1 MKATVIQIKN
11 GIMMNVRVSEKDSMI
26 GVLLKMI
33 ICGILVC
40 HCECNKACVINKYL
54 NTKSYSWEKRPIG

>member
-33 ICGILVC
+33 ICGILVY
-40 HCECNKACVINKYL
+40 VIVNVI
-54 NTKSYSWEKRPIG
+54 RHV

>member
-11 GIMMNVRVSEKDSMI
+11 GIMMNVRVSEKDSMT

-33 ICGILVC
+33 ICGILVY
-40 HCECNKACVINKYL
+40 VIVNVI
-54 NTKSYSWEKRPIG
+54 RHV